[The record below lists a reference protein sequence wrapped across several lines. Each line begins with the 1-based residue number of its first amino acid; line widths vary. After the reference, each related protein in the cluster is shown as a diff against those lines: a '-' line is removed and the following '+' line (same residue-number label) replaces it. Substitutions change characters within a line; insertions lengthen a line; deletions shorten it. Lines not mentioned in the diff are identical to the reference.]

1 MINTFFQSGL
11 KKEEEEEEGEEEEK
25 QKKEKNKNKQQQR
38 VFTVNAK
45 QRVFWVNA
53 KRGARADA
61 NWPYK
66 EGTKHTSVS
75 THTI

>member
-25 QKKEKNKNKQQQR
+25 QKKEKKTKKKR

>member
-11 KKEEEEEEGEEEEK
+11 KKEEEEEGEEEEK
-25 QKKEKNKNKQQQR
+25 QKKEKQTKKNR